1 MEGLGKGLSHR
12 IVICVQGTLG
22 DDNVELLAD
31 RLAPAAYAE
40 AWATCY
46 AALLLHDPTVYR
58 LRGSGTV
65 CDAVAGRPFVCLE
78 GASLAERAVD
88 GNARASCADPSA
100 LVEAVGRL
108 VEHCDAFF
116 ARKRSPA
123 NG

>member
-1 MEGLGKGLSHR
+1 MR
-12 IVICVQGTLG
+12 ARNPG
-22 DDNVELLAD
+22 DDNAELLAD

-46 AALLLHDPTVYR
+46 AALLLHDPIVHR

-78 GASLAERAVD
+78 GASVAERAVD

-108 VEHCDAFF
+108 VEHDDAFF